1 MNYFIPQT
9 ILYYKYIYQ
18 VLDRRRGIPITLS
31 ALYQCIAYK
40 LGVKL
45 LPVLFPS
52 HFLLK
57 AEQDLIRYD
66 RSNGETPLIR
76 DN

>member
-1 MNYFIPQT
+1 MNYFIQQT
-9 ILYYKYIYQ
+9 ILYYKYIFQ

-40 LGVKL
+40 LGVTL

-57 AEQDLIRYD
+57 AEQNLIRYD
-66 RSNGETPLIR
+66 HSNEETPLIR